1 MQISKIYD
9 SNGLSTWYKKPYFWG
24 VGPWTIANIR
34 CSALSSVASEG
45 TIQLNLPLLPF
56 QITSGVAWT
65 LDCSLARTVF
75 IDLRKA
81 FDSVDHEILISKL
94 ESYGL

>member
-56 QITSGVAWT
+56 QITSGVDLGLLTGA
-65 LDCSLARTVF
+65 VF